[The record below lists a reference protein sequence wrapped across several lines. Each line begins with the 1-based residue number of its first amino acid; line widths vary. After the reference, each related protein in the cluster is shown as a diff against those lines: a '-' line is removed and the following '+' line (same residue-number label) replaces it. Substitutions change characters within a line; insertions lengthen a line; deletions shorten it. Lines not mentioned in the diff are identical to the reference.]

1 MELGNDLKQIL
12 EDFAALSNCY
22 KSNTEQIG
30 ALKKILQEKES
41 ELATV
46 RTQINDHRKENQE
59 RQKLVDI
66 VEDIVAAIPDY
77 KRKISELVEC
87 EEVVKA
93 TLNEKTEE
101 LMKMKQMHRQHMAG
115 LEEKMTVEYSEEKE
129 QERVRMEALAESLRT
144 SHEEEMKRLAKMAE
158 KEMMELEEKNKS
170 LLEEREKMRVEQEEE
185 EEMLRVQIA
194 VAEKSVNQR
203 RPSNVDIYMRKL
215 EDVKQHYEEHLQE
228 LREELDNL
236 KREENN
242 FYLDIAT
249 SVGRGE
255 SLSEKDGNPKV
266 LVTERNC
273 GIRMSD
279 ISKGGFFTT
288 AHPRLRLES
297 LKTSKGG
304 DMSGL
309 FQQAQELF
317 SDNPERNTNYMI
329 PPPSSN
335 SGCKVMDVAQGVST
349 PKQQTGSETKPEVWR
364 QKQQAVGSTPS
375 RAFGPRSGSIGVV
388 SGNRSGVK
396 SGKPNFKFVSKASSG
411 GIKGSSKIKT
421 SVFLPVVVT
430 EPEDQKSKVS
440 DQTDARK

>member
-1 MELGNDLKQIL
+1 M
-12 EDFAALSNCY
+12 LS
-22 KSNTEQIG
+22 
-30 ALKKILQEKES
+30 
-41 ELATV
+41 
-46 RTQINDHRKENQE
+46 
-59 RQKLVDI
+59 
-66 VEDIVAAIPDY
+66 
-77 KRKISELVEC
+77 
-87 EEVVKA
+87 
-93 TLNEKTEE
+93 
-101 LMKMKQMHRQHMAG
+101 
-115 LEEKMTVEYSEEKE
+115 
-129 QERVRMEALAESLRT
+129 
-144 SHEEEMKRLAKMAE
+144 
-158 KEMMELEEKNKS
+158 
-170 LLEEREKMRVEQEEE
+170 
-185 EEMLRVQIA
+185 VQIA
-194 VAEKSVNQR
+194 VAEKSINQR

-215 EDVKQHYEEHLQE
+215 EGVKQHYEEHLQV

-288 AHPRLRLES
+288 AHPRLRQES

-309 FQQAQELF
+309 FQQAHELF
-317 SDNPERNTNYMI
+317 SDNPQRNTTPTNYMT
-329 PPPSSN
+329 PPSSSN
-335 SGCKVMDVAQGVST
+335 SGCKVMNDVAQGVST

-411 GIKGSSKIKT
+411 GIKGASKIKT

-430 EPEDQKSKVS
+430 EPEVQKNKVS

>member
-1 MELGNDLKQIL
+1 
-12 EDFAALSNCY
+12 
-22 KSNTEQIG
+22 
-30 ALKKILQEKES
+30 
-41 ELATV
+41 
-46 RTQINDHRKENQE
+46 
-59 RQKLVDI
+59 
-66 VEDIVAAIPDY
+66 
-77 KRKISELVEC
+77 
-87 EEVVKA
+87 
-93 TLNEKTEE
+93 
-101 LMKMKQMHRQHMAG
+101 
-115 LEEKMTVEYSEEKE
+115 
-129 QERVRMEALAESLRT
+129 
-144 SHEEEMKRLAKMAE
+144 
-158 KEMMELEEKNKS
+158 
-170 LLEEREKMRVEQEEE
+170 
-185 EEMLRVQIA
+185 MLRVQIA
-194 VAEKSVNQR
+194 VAEKSINQR
-203 RPSNVDIYMRKL
+203 RPSSVDIYMRKVD
-215 EDVKQHYEEHLQE
+215 DVKQHYEEQLQE

-249 SVGRGE
+249 SVGGGE
-255 SLSEKDGNPKV
+255 SLSEKDGNSKV

-288 AHPRLRLES
+288 AHPRLRQES

-304 DMSGL
+304 DTSGL

-317 SDNPERNTNYMI
+317 SDNPERNTTPTNYMT
-329 PPPSSN
+329 PPSSSN
-335 SGCKVMDVAQGVST
+335 SGCKVMDVAQGVGT

-375 RAFGPRSGSIGVV
+375 RAFGPRSGSIGMVN
-388 SGNRSGVK
+388 GNRSGVK

>member
-1 MELGNDLKQIL
+1 
-12 EDFAALSNCY
+12 
-22 KSNTEQIG
+22 
-30 ALKKILQEKES
+30 
-41 ELATV
+41 
-46 RTQINDHRKENQE
+46 
-59 RQKLVDI
+59 
-66 VEDIVAAIPDY
+66 
-77 KRKISELVEC
+77 
-87 EEVVKA
+87 
-93 TLNEKTEE
+93 
-101 LMKMKQMHRQHMAG
+101 
-115 LEEKMTVEYSEEKE
+115 
-129 QERVRMEALAESLRT
+129 
-144 SHEEEMKRLAKMAE
+144 
-158 KEMMELEEKNKS
+158 
-170 LLEEREKMRVEQEEE
+170 
-185 EEMLRVQIA
+185 MLRVQIA
-194 VAEKSVNQR
+194 VAEKSINQR

-249 SVGRGE
+249 SVGRGK

-317 SDNPERNTNYMI
+317 SDNPERNTNYMT
-329 PPPSSN
+329 PPSSSN
-335 SGCKVMDVAQGVST
+335 SGFKLMHVAQGVST
-349 PKQQTGSETKPEVWR
+349 PKQQKGPDMSEVWR

-396 SGKPNFKFVSKASSG
+396 SGKPNFKFVSKASAG
-411 GIKGSSKIKT
+411 GIKGVSKTKSSA
-421 SVFLPVVVT
+421 FLPVVVT
-430 EPEDQKSKVS
+430 GSEEQKTNVS
-440 DQTDARK
+440 DQTNARK

>member
-1 MELGNDLKQIL
+1 
-12 EDFAALSNCY
+12 
-22 KSNTEQIG
+22 
-30 ALKKILQEKES
+30 
-41 ELATV
+41 
-46 RTQINDHRKENQE
+46 
-59 RQKLVDI
+59 
-66 VEDIVAAIPDY
+66 
-77 KRKISELVEC
+77 
-87 EEVVKA
+87 
-93 TLNEKTEE
+93 
-101 LMKMKQMHRQHMAG
+101 
-115 LEEKMTVEYSEEKE
+115 
-129 QERVRMEALAESLRT
+129 
-144 SHEEEMKRLAKMAE
+144 
-158 KEMMELEEKNKS
+158 
-170 LLEEREKMRVEQEEE
+170 
-185 EEMLRVQIA
+185 MLRVQIA
-194 VAEKSVNQR
+194 VAEKSINQR
-203 RPSNVDIYMRKL
+203 RPSSVDIYMRKVD
-215 EDVKQHYEEHLQE
+215 DVKQHYEEQLQE

-255 SLSEKDGNPKV
+255 SLSEKNGNSKV

-288 AHPRLRLES
+288 AHPRLRQES
-297 LKTSKGG
+297 LKTLKGG
-304 DMSGL
+304 DTSGL

-317 SDNPERNTNYMI
+317 SDIPERNTTPTNYMT
-329 PPPSSN
+329 PPSSSN
-335 SGCKVMDVAQGVST
+335 SGCKVMDVTQGVST

-375 RAFGPRSGSIGVV
+375 RAFGPRSGSIGMV

-430 EPEDQKSKVS
+430 EPEGQKSKVS

>member
-1 MELGNDLKQIL
+1 
-12 EDFAALSNCY
+12 
-22 KSNTEQIG
+22 
-30 ALKKILQEKES
+30 
-41 ELATV
+41 
-46 RTQINDHRKENQE
+46 
-59 RQKLVDI
+59 
-66 VEDIVAAIPDY
+66 
-77 KRKISELVEC
+77 
-87 EEVVKA
+87 
-93 TLNEKTEE
+93 
-101 LMKMKQMHRQHMAG
+101 
-115 LEEKMTVEYSEEKE
+115 
-129 QERVRMEALAESLRT
+129 
-144 SHEEEMKRLAKMAE
+144 
-158 KEMMELEEKNKS
+158 
-170 LLEEREKMRVEQEEE
+170 
-185 EEMLRVQIA
+185 MLRVQIA
-194 VAEKSVNQR
+194 VAEKSINQR
-203 RPSNVDIYMRKL
+203 RPSNVDIYMRKV
-215 EDVKQHYEEHLQE
+215 EGVKQHYEEHLQE

-288 AHPRLRLES
+288 GHPKLRQES

-304 DMSGL
+304 DTSGL

-364 QKQQAVGSTPS
+364 KKQQAVGSTPS
-375 RAFGPRSGSIGVV
+375 RAVVPRSGSIGMV
-388 SGNRSGVK
+388 SGNRIGVK

-421 SVFLPVVVT
+421 SAFLPVVVT

-440 DQTDARK
+440 DQTYARK

>member
-1 MELGNDLKQIL
+1 
-12 EDFAALSNCY
+12 
-22 KSNTEQIG
+22 
-30 ALKKILQEKES
+30 
-41 ELATV
+41 
-46 RTQINDHRKENQE
+46 
-59 RQKLVDI
+59 
-66 VEDIVAAIPDY
+66 
-77 KRKISELVEC
+77 
-87 EEVVKA
+87 
-93 TLNEKTEE
+93 
-101 LMKMKQMHRQHMAG
+101 
-115 LEEKMTVEYSEEKE
+115 
-129 QERVRMEALAESLRT
+129 
-144 SHEEEMKRLAKMAE
+144 
-158 KEMMELEEKNKS
+158 
-170 LLEEREKMRVEQEEE
+170 
-185 EEMLRVQIA
+185 MLRVQIA

-203 RPSNVDIYMRKL
+203 RPSNVDIYMRKV
-215 EDVKQHYEEHLQE
+215 EDVKQHYEEHLQV

-266 LVTERNC
+266 LVTKKNC

-279 ISKGGFFTT
+279 ISIGGFFTT
-288 AHPRLRLES
+288 GHPRLRQES

-304 DMSGL
+304 DTSGL
-309 FQQAQELF
+309 FQQGQELF
-317 SDNPERNTNYMI
+317 SDILERNTNYMT
-329 PPPSSN
+329 PPSSSN
-335 SGCKVMDVAQGVST
+335 SGFKLMDIAQGVST

-411 GIKGSSKIKT
+411 GIKGASKIKT